1 MTKTNAVLGRSDII
15 IWTVRG
21 LCCLAA
27 RWVVLEL
34 PFLCEV
40 LVGRFEARCKEA
52 WQAFESLS
60 RVAVVNCLP
69 SNYSTH
75 YASRGFS
82 RKCADF
88 KHGTRWTL
96 CHTLASHLLPAV
108 LSNSSTWIAPS
119 FTFWHCLGQHKKVKG
134 KNCFVWLRK
143 GPYIPCFLLLSNI
156 HKKKEHRNKLFIGA
170 FRTTFCHSSTTT
182 MHHVFMWGVHIPKCC
197 RWKKEKNKANCCQG
211 LSRNGSHYSSEQRHS
226 IMFATLSSAPGNAGK
241 FFFAISDQTTCGVP
255 QRCVSLQACELR
267 AS

>member
-1 MTKTNAVLGRSDII
+1 MTKTNAVLGRSNII

-119 FTFWHCLGQHKKVKG
+119 FTFWHCSGQHKK
-134 KNCFVWLRK
+134 
-143 GPYIPCFLLLSNI
+143 
-156 HKKKEHRNKLFIGA
+156 KKKKIALFDCERGL
-170 FRTTFCHSSTTT
+170 TY
-182 MHHVFMWGVHIPKCC
+182 HVFSSFLTFTK
-197 RWKKEKNKANCCQG
+197 RKNIVTNYLLVPFGQ
-211 LSRNGSHYSSEQRHS
+211 L
-226 IMFATLSSAPGNAGK
+226 FATLQP
-241 FFFAISDQTTCGVP
+241 P
-255 QRCVSLQACELR
+255 QPPHSQMLSLKKRKEQSKLLPRFVTEWQSL
-267 AS
+267 